1 MPKIIAFLI
10 ACFMLFPVHARDIE
24 DSLLPPLITDE
35 DENNNPDEQEL
46 EDIPEFSVDNE
57 VVSPTKPTPAI
68 TDLAS
73 EDESSDISIE
83 NVKLRGLNKVTAR
96 QSILNQRIGDK
107 VNFGNLEILP
117 MKCWVAPP
125 EDSPES
131 KVLLDIWEQK
141 PSEEKKRIFYGWMF
155 ASSPGLVSLEHPVYD
170 INVLGC
176 Y

>member
-1 MPKIIAFLI
+1 MFRFLTLICIIFTFSSL
-10 ACFMLFPVHARDIE
+10 HAQEIE
-24 DSLLPPLITDE
+24 DSLLPPLVKNNAAETETNNDTETSLPEITIEEKDE
-35 DENNNPDEQEL
+35 EINQ
-46 EDIPEFSVDNE
+46 
-57 VVSPTKPTPAI
+57 PTKQTNI
-68 TDLAS
+68 
-73 EDESSDISIE
+73 EDAESQPVNIQ

-96 QSILNQRIGDK
+96 QSILEQRIGYTSY
-107 VNFGNLEILP
+107 FGNLEILAE
-117 MKCWVAPP
+117 KCWVAPP

-141 PSEEKKRIFYGWMF
+141 PNEEKKRIFYGWMF